1 MRIGIDLS
9 PAVYRRAGIGRYAH
23 ELALALCQ
31 SAPQNEY
38 VAIYNRLTSDA
49 EPPEP
54 LNRLPSTVI
63 PWRDKSWRAR
73 VLVAQYMRQ
82 SQDHLLPDI
91 DIFHGTD
98 HLLPYL
104 KQTATVFTVHDLTY
118 LLTDTH
124 ATLNS
129 LFLKLAMPRFLA
141 ETEAIITP
149 SESTKLD
156 LLRHYH
162 VPSGKVNVIPE
173 GVDPRFFI
181 REPGAVEWVR
191 RKYHLPKSFLL
202 TVGTIEPRKNHS
214 RLLEARLR
222 LSEFGVDAPLV
233 IAGKAGWR
241 SAAIFERLS
250 RLEQQHLIQYLGFVD
265 DRDLPA
271 LYQAATTFIY
281 PSLYE
286 GFGLPVLEAM
296 ASGTPVVTSSTSSLP
311 EVAGEA
317 AILINP
323 CETEQIAQ
331 AIRQLLAKPELRNE
345 LQHKGLLQA
354 RSLTWD
360 KTAVET
366 LKVYSQVHAASTGIH
381 RGH

>member
-1 MRIGIDLS
+1 VRIGIDLS
-9 PAVYRRAGIGRYAH
+9 PAVYKRAGIGRYAH
-23 ELALALCQ
+23 ELALALRQ
-31 SAPQNEY
+31 SAPQNDY

-54 LNRLPSTVI
+54 LNQLPSAVI

-73 VLVAQYMRQ
+73 VLVAQYVRQ
-82 SQDHLLPDI
+82 SQDRLFPDM

-104 KQTATVFTVHDLTY
+104 KQTPTVLTVHDLTY

-124 ATLNS
+124 TTLNS

-141 ETEAIITP
+141 EAKAIITP

-162 VPSGKVNVIPE
+162 VPSDKVNVIPE

-181 REPGAVEWVR
+181 RDPGAVERVR
-191 RKYHLPKSFLL
+191 RKYHLPASYLL

-214 RLLEARLR
+214 RLLEARLK
-222 LSEFGVDAPLV
+222 LSKLGVDIPLV

-241 SAAIFERLS
+241 SATVVEEMS
-250 RLEQQHLIQYLGFVD
+250 QLEQQYLVQYLGFVD

-323 CETEQIAQ
+323 HEPKQMAH
-331 AIRQLLAKPELRNE
+331 AIQRLLAEPELRNE
-345 LQHKGLLQA
+345 LQHKGILRA
-354 RSLTWD
+354 RSFAWD
-360 KTAVET
+360 KTATET
-366 LKVYSQVHAASTGIH
+366 INVYSRVHVASRGI
-381 RGH
+381 